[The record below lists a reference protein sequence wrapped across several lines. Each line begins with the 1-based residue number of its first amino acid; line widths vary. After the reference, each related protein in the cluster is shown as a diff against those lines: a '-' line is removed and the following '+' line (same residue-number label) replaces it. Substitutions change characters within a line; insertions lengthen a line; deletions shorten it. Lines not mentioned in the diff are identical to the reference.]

1 MKSFSSQVITPE
13 QLTSLEQCVHAR
25 VDEIDE
31 AQNKAI
37 AAIRRVGYW
46 VIGVS
51 LCVSVALGAAVYS
64 LNKEVHVLQD
74 AVRVMQPGDTSTTP
88 T

>member
-1 MKSFSSQVITPE
+1 MKSYSSQVVTPE
-13 QLTSLEQCVHAR
+13 QLTILEQGVHVR
-25 VDEIDE
+25 VDEVDE

-37 AAIRRVGYW
+37 TAIRRIGYW

-51 LCVSVALGAAVYS
+51 ICVFVALGAAVYS
-64 LNKEVHVLQD
+64 LNEEVHVLQD
-74 AVRVMQPGDTSTTP
+74 AVKVLQDCDTSTTP

>member
-1 MKSFSSQVITPE
+1 MKSYSSQVITPE
-13 QLTSLEQCVHAR
+13 QLTTLEQCVHAR
-25 VDEIDE
+25 VDEVDE

-37 AAIRRVGYW
+37 ATIRRIGYW

-51 LCVSVALGAAVYS
+51 ICVAVALGAAVYS
-64 LNKEVHVLQD
+64 LNEEVHVLQD
-74 AVRVMQPGDTSTTP
+74 AVKVLQDGDTSTTP